1 MTDIKE
7 PNPLEELR
15 RAADEGDSDAQSQLG
30 TMLAAGEGVEQDP
43 EEALSW
49 LTKAAEQGNLTA
61 VFNLGIIYE
70 KGIGVTQDDNEA
82 VFWFWQ
88 AAEKE
93 DVGARMK
100 LGTMLLKDLGFS
112 DDSRATQAIT
122 ASAESGLAYAQA
134 FLGKLYLEGVGF
146 DQDFKSAEKW
156 LRSAAAQGDEG
167 GIFNLAEMMVEDRTS
182 MTSEDEAAQWF
193 YDLGQKMLA
202 EGNMVKA
209 FDCLV
214 SIKRLNPEN
223 FLARRLEDDIERASE
238 TPQPPKH

>member
-1 MTDIKE
+1 MTDAKE

-15 RAADEGDSDAQSQLG
+15 RAAEEGDSDAQSQLG

-43 EEALSW
+43 EEALNW
-49 LTKAAEQGNLTA
+49 LTKAVEQGNLTA
-61 VFNLGIIYE
+61 IFNLGIIYE
-70 KGIGVTQDDNEA
+70 RGIGVPQNDDEA
-82 VFWFWQ
+82 GFWFWQ

-100 LGTMLLKDLGFS
+100 LGTMLIKNRGFS
-112 DDSRATQAIT
+112 GGSRAIQAIT

-146 DQDFKSAEKW
+146 DQDFESAEKW
-156 LRSAAAQGDEG
+156 LRSAAEQGDESG
-167 GIFNLAEMMVEDRTS
+167 MFNLAEMMFEGMASV
-182 MTSEDEAAQWF
+182 TSEEEVAQWF
-193 YDLGQKMLA
+193 YDFGQKMLA
-202 EGNMVKA
+202 DGNTVKA

-214 SIKRLNPEN
+214 CIKRLNPEN

-238 TPQPPKH
+238 TPKPPRH

>member
-1 MTDIKE
+1 MSDTRQDDPVEI
-7 PNPLEELR
+7 LR
-15 RAADEGDSDAQSQLG
+15 KAAEEGDSDAQSQLG

-49 LTKAAEQGNLTA
+49 LTKAAGQGNLTA
-61 VFNLGIIYE
+61 IFNLGIIYE
-70 KGIGVTQDDNEA
+70 KGIGVSQDNEEA

-100 LGTMLLKDLGFS
+100 LGTMLIKSQGFS
-112 DDSRATQAIT
+112 VGSRAIQDII

-146 DQDFKSAEKW
+146 EQDFGSAETW
-156 LRSAAAQGDEG
+156 LRKAADQGDESG
-167 GIFNLAEMMVEDRTS
+167 MFNLAEMMVEGMAS
-182 MTSEDEAAQWF
+182 MTSEEEAAQWF
-193 YDLGQKMLA
+193 FDFGQKMLS

-238 TPQPPKH
+238 TQKPPRH